1 MQNPP
6 PEKDANEQGVSL
18 QSILNAI
25 QSHSEQTSAAIKQI
39 NEGMDRL
46 SEKVDYVH
54 QEQIE
59 MESSQDVIRRD
70 MEKLKAGKSLHVDI
84 EGEEEM
90 SSGGA
95 TGQDVM
101 KRLLEMING
110 HRSEQH
116 EKKKYPMPI
125 KNGNYL
131 LNSGDERQ
139 MQIIFDQVKSKVAR
153 VDANFDMIEKLMI
166 EIFKTLR
173 MEDIMNGDEGEP
185 ITTMQLDETLGIDD
199 DSNDYIEKCRDDLT

>member
-39 NEGMDRL
+39 HEGMDRL

-70 MEKLKAGKSLHVDI
+70 MEKQTAEVI
-84 EGEEEM
+84 
-90 SSGGA
+90 
-95 TGQDVM
+95 
-101 KRLLEMING
+101 
-110 HRSEQH
+110 
-116 EKKKYPMPI
+116 KKKKEVDSYI
-125 KNGNYL
+125 KENKL
-131 LNSGDERQ
+131 LNICWKCKRAEADGL
-139 MQIIFDQVKSKVAR
+139 KSVQKANGR
-153 VDANFDMIEKLMI
+153 VTYANSAVVD
-166 EIFKTLR
+166 
-173 MEDIMNGDEGEP
+173 N
-185 ITTMQLDETLGIDD
+185 
-199 DSNDYIEKCRDDLT
+199 